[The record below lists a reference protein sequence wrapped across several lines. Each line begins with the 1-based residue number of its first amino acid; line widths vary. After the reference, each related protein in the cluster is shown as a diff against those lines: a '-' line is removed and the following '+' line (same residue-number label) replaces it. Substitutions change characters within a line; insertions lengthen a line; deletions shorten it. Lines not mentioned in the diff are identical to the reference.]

1 MAYIRRPLLN
11 MKHFSNVTL
20 MAQER
25 LDGDGFVWLAQLRLL
40 NHKFLTTSHQKSRS
54 LIMANGYWW
63 VAAKRKPS
71 TPFLPGTSEP
81 AQYGYG
87 EFLRIENRDASRRN
101 GRPEI

>member
-1 MAYIRRPLLN
+1 

-25 LDGDGFVWLAQLRLL
+25 LDGDGFVGLAQLRLL

-63 VAAKRKPS
+63 VAGKRKPS

-101 GRPEI
+101 GGPEI